1 MSMTIGECFKISIFG
16 ESHGPA
22 IGAVIDGVP
31 AGTEISLENIMLHM
45 RRRAPGRP
53 GTTPRA
59 ETDIPEFLSGIFN
72 GRATGAPICLIIR
85 NQNTRSG
92 DYEQLKA
99 LMRPGH
105 ADYPAYIKYKG
116 FNDYRGAGIFQD
128 GSLRLLLPPAA

>member
-1 MSMTIGECFKISIFG
+1 MSMTIGEYFKISIFG

-72 GRATGAPICLIIR
+72 GDGRAHLSY
-85 NQNTRSG
+85 NTQSKHQER
-92 DYEQLKA
+92 
-99 LMRPGH
+99 
-105 ADYPAYIKYKG
+105 
-116 FNDYRGAGIFQD
+116 
-128 GSLRLLLPPAA
+128 RL